1 MSDKPLTK
9 REKNVRRHNVA
20 TLLALLSFL
29 TVAVNSLPG
38 VALPLPLNVV
48 AVLIMFV
55 AIIVMFATRN
65 ADEYVAAIWRSGTS
79 AAFVLTAAVV
89 VFAPF
94 FEGMYDGFMGNE
106 RNRDMDLSGATTL
119 VVIGSFFIANG
130 WTRFR
135 GTI

>member
-9 REKNVRRHNVA
+9 REKGGRRHNVA

-29 TVAVNSLPG
+29 TFAAYSIPG
-38 VALPLPLNVV
+38 IAIPLPLNAF
-48 AVLIMFV
+48 AVLIMFI

-79 AAFVLTAAVV
+79 VAFVLTAAVV

-94 FEGMYDGFMGNE
+94 FEGMYDGLMGNHRSHE
-106 RNRDMDLSGATTL
+106 IDLSTDVGL

-135 GTI
+135 GTV